1 MATVGTGLGFAI
13 DNFNSRQP
21 KYQWGCIVKDRSNY
35 NDLFLITRVNLRLP
49 LIRLAGFLTEFAEQP
64 LVAHKYETSD
74 QRKLELVEV
83 PLGENVVFCF
93 H

>member
-49 LIRLAGFLTEFAEQP
+49 LIRLAGFLTFGE

-83 PLGENVVFCF
+83 PLGVNFFFCF
-93 H
+93 HQCL